1 MILIVL
7 LKRIVYYVLAA
18 GPFLLVGLIAINSRM
33 NTNHWEFIEYGPETM
48 RRIEAYAGPVAQS
61 REAIHKGRATSREAL
76 REALDSWLLP
86 ARNGELKDIP
96 PPTALNEGTT
106 SVYSQILDAKQTLL
120 DVAMREGTALAEA
133 GRHRDAAMLYADV
146 LEIADAGKYSEF
158 SSVSEASTYQ
168 VASLKR
174 IADLADKLSAA
185 DQAAIIARVD
195 RLEGEPGRT
204 LVHVVDRLSAVY
216 AVDLRRQGRSPL
228 PVEAS
233 KAREELA
240 SNSDP
245 TATSLESWQAL
256 SKREDSLL
264 SMYGRSKV
272 AYVQYVRYMAQRSRT
287 LELLSGQKAS

>member
-18 GPFLLVGLIAINSRM
+18 GPFLLVGFIAINSRM

-61 REAIHKGRATSREAL
+61 RAAIDKGRAKSPEAL
-76 REALDSWLLP
+76 RKALDAWIVP

-106 SVYSQILDAKQTLL
+106 SVYNQILHAKQTLL
-120 DVAMREGTALAEA
+120 DVAMREGTRLTVA
-133 GRHRDAAMLYADV
+133 GKHREAAMLYADV
-146 LEIADAGKYSEF
+146 LEIANVAKYSEF

-174 IADLADKLSAA
+174 ITEISDQLSTADLA
-185 DQAAIIARVD
+185 AIVARVD
-195 RLEGEPGRT
+195 RLESEPGRT
-204 LVHVVDRLSAVY
+204 LTHVVDRLSAVY
-216 AVDLRRQGRSPL
+216 AEDLRRQGRSPR
-228 PVEAS
+228 PIDAI
-233 KAREELA
+233 KAREKLA

-245 TATSLESWQAL
+245 MATSMESWQAL
-256 SKREDSLL
+256 SRREDALL

-272 AYVQYVRYMAQRSRT
+272 AYTQYVRYVSQRSQT
-287 LELLSGQKAS
+287 LATLSGQKAS